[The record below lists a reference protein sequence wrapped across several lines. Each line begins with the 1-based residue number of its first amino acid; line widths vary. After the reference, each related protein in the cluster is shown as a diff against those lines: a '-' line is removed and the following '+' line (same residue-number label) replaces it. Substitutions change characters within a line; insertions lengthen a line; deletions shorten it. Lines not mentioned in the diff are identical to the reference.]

1 MKIEARHVRRKQ
13 LVQYLDADFLRTE
26 RNQSETTINNMYAIN
41 KKRQSIDGLNTS
53 SGPRTKRG
61 RLSESVSCK

>member
-13 LVQYLDADFLRTE
+13 LVQYLDAEFLRQE
-26 RNQSETTINNMYAIN
+26 RNQSETTINNMYAI

-53 SGPRTKRG
+53 GQRTTKRG

>member
-13 LVQYLDADFLRTE
+13 LVQYLDAEFLRTE
-26 RNQSETTINNMYAIN
+26 RNQSETTINNMYAI